1 MELKAYLRP
10 ILKWWWLLVIAT
22 TLAAVAS
29 FIVARQQ
36 PPMFQ
41 SRTTLVAGSAIF
53 ESNPSSGELYL
64 NQQLASF
71 YAELALR
78 DPVRNATTEAL
89 GLAFLP
95 TYSARPL
102 PDSQFIEIVV
112 SDTDPKLAQAVAS
125 ELANQL
131 IKQTPAN
138 DEDDQER
145 QSFVESQLQT
155 LESRITEFQTEL
167 IAKQQELATLTSA
180 REISDTEKEI
190 AALERSLSDYRSDYS
205 SLLDNSTRGAVNT
218 LRILELAN
226 LPRQPVN
233 PSSMMMVLLSGVIA
247 FSIAALAAYG
257 LEYLDDTLKLPDDI
271 SRLVNLPVIGFI
283 SDVEKEDYL
292 GAYVAKH
299 PRSAV
304 AEAFRALRTDLEYSA
319 VDKPLEIILVTSPDM
334 AAGKT
339 SIAINLSV
347 VLAQSGRRVVLVDG
361 DLRKPSVHRSLGLS
375 NHRGLADVFRGNLD
389 VQHVITNWKDGNL
402 SVITSGGQPPNPTE
416 LLNSKKMDQILQ
428 AVKEQ
433 ADIVVIDG
441 PPFLVTDATILS
453 TKVDGVLLVFRYGQ
467 TRKNEALNA
476 VHQLRRVGARTLG
489 VVFNRIP
496 RAREYLFGMY
506 NYYYHEY
513 YSQEG
518 EEVAAPS
525 NGRSWLPRVFR
536 RKPDPLLERTKAE
549 DRAE

>member
-53 ESNPSSGELYL
+53 ESNPNSGELYL

-190 AALERSLSDYRSDYS
+190 AAL
-205 SLLDNSTRGAVNT
+205 
-218 LRILELAN
+218 
-226 LPRQPVN
+226 
-233 PSSMMMVLLSGVIA
+233 
-247 FSIAALAAYG
+247 
-257 LEYLDDTLKLPDDI
+257 
-271 SRLVNLPVIGFI
+271 
-283 SDVEKEDYL
+283 
-292 GAYVAKH
+292 
-299 PRSAV
+299 
-304 AEAFRALRTDLEYSA
+304 
-319 VDKPLEIILVTSPDM
+319 
-334 AAGKT
+334 
-339 SIAINLSV
+339 
-347 VLAQSGRRVVLVDG
+347 
-361 DLRKPSVHRSLGLS
+361 
-375 NHRGLADVFRGNLD
+375 
-389 VQHVITNWKDGNL
+389 
-402 SVITSGGQPPNPTE
+402 
-416 LLNSKKMDQILQ
+416 
-428 AVKEQ
+428 
-433 ADIVVIDG
+433 
-441 PPFLVTDATILS
+441 
-453 TKVDGVLLVFRYGQ
+453 
-467 TRKNEALNA
+467 
-476 VHQLRRVGARTLG
+476 
-489 VVFNRIP
+489 
-496 RAREYLFGMY
+496 
-506 NYYYHEY
+506 
-513 YSQEG
+513 
-518 EEVAAPS
+518 
-525 NGRSWLPRVFR
+525 
-536 RKPDPLLERTKAE
+536 
-549 DRAE
+549 